1 MCLLLGFF
9 LQVYWLVPMMRL
21 WDSLTNMAPAKVAK
35 TALQRAWKVVEAEMQ
50 GLRMNGGALM
60 RSSTQGLHQLK
71 NPSEQRTGKD
81 RFMRLAEEIGPWPEC
96 GQALAAIFKPLVCY
110 TIKLG
115 YNEWVMPRFMG
126 NLIC

>member
-1 MCLLLGFF
+1 MCLLLGGFF

-21 WDSLTNMAPAKVAK
+21 WDSLKKVAPAKRDKK
-35 TALQRAWKVVEAEMQ
+35 TLQRAWSVVEAEMQ

-96 GQALAAIFKPLVCY
+96 GQELAALFKPPCMLHHQCGV
-110 TIKLG
+110 
-115 YNEWVMPRFMG
+115 
-126 NLIC
+126 